1 MASSSEIMQ
10 ALRNAHDSGNT
21 KDAARLAQMYMD
33 AKAKETK
40 PSFADQAVNFAKQH
54 GSEVASDLV
63 SGFVA
68 PFQKLGNDVV
78 QDFKIRNAEAERGPQ
93 KFSLSSLGD
102 FNNTARMGGILA
114 DVGGLAA
121 APIQAGARAIAG
133 QLSQVPI
140 QAYSPRGF
148 SIKDG
153 KIQPNKQ
160 VPLSREQTKQQ
171 LEGDLMTAFSALA
184 PESRVP
190 IVRAPIPA
198 AIAGTPQK
206 DVLKAASYV
215 QKLAGNTPI
224 AQTQF
229 TASPQILAE
238 ALGKR
243 GQAGISA
250 LAKRG
255 GETGDLL
262 EGVISQRA
270 EQRPTRIINEF
281 ETSTGLDPAAVKG
294 DIEGIIDAGRKKADP
309 LFKAARADKTPVV
322 TDKLNSLLSRPVVKK
337 ALTSAVVDI
346 QNAGGDPMASGF
358 VVKGM
363 LDNGLPDVV
372 GVNSPTIETWDKIYK
387 AISNQ
392 VERHPLSQ
400 KPLPDTVSSGNY
412 NINTARADLRKA
424 LGDAAPKWNEAMTAA
439 GEYKPVETAFQ
450 SGGKFMFDNNVAS
463 SDFAG
468 KFAKLSPAEQNAWK
482 GGIANEIFKK
492 AQTGKLNPSV
502 FKTPILKEK
511 LVAAFGQDGA
521 DKLLKMLS
529 SEKGMQDFER
539 RYGPGAGSIT
549 QEIRAA
555 QAEQDAGNGA
565 QQFALDALGNVIAHG
580 GTRGA
585 LKTVSGM
592 GDQILA
598 RMKTAGMSEAAMNEA
613 GRILAMTGPE
623 SAAHQQALAAALQY
637 NKSIPKLRG
646 RAGSSVLAE
655 ALKRQQD
662 QEQ

>member
-10 ALRNAHDSGNT
+10 ALRNADAAGDNEG
-21 KDAARLAQMYMD
+21 AARLAKMYTD
-33 AKAKETK
+33 AKAQESSSAKSNPLVDLATG
-40 PSFADQAVNFAKQH
+40 FA
-54 GSEVASDLV
+54 
-63 SGFVA
+63 A

-78 QDFKIRNAEAERGPQ
+78 QNFQERRAQADRGPPT
-93 KFSLSSLGD
+93 SLGQFAKESFGD
-102 FNNTARMGGILA
+102 IARTGGILA
-114 DVGGLAA
+114 DVGGLVT

-140 QAYSPRGF
+140 QAYSPGGF

-198 AIAGTPQK
+198 AVAGTPQK

-358 VVKGM
+358 VVKGI

-372 GVNSPTIETWDKIYK
+372 GVNSPTVETWDKIYK
-387 AISNQ
+387 AISSQ

-555 QAEQDAGNGA
+555 QAEQDAGNGV
-565 QQFALDALGNVIAHG
+565 QQFALDALGNVMAHG

-585 LKTVSGM
+585 LKTVGGM
-592 GDQILA
+592 GDQILT

-655 ALKRQQD
+655 ALKRQQG

>member
-21 KDAARLAQMYMD
+21 KDAARLAQMYTD
-33 AKAKETK
+33 AKAKESSSTK
-40 PSFADQAVNFAKQH
+40 SNPLVDLATGFA
-54 GSEVASDLV
+54 
-63 SGFVA
+63 A
-68 PFQKLGNDVV
+68 PFQKLGGDVAE
-78 QDFKIRNAEAERGPQ
+78 DFKQRMAQADQGAPA
-93 KFSLSSLGD
+93 SLGE
-102 FNNTARMGGILA
+102 FAKRSFGNTARMGGVLA
-114 DVGGLAA
+114 DVGGLVA

-133 QLSQVPI
+133 QLSDLPL
-140 QAYSPRGF
+140 QAYSPARIVVTPRTRTDKGSAGTF
-148 SIKDG
+148 A
-153 KIQPNKQ
+153 P
-160 VPLSREQTKQQ
+160 VPLSKEQTKQQ
-171 LEGDLMTAFSALA
+171 LEGNLMTAFSALA

-198 AIAGTPQK
+198 AVAGTPQK

-281 ETSTGLDPAAVKG
+281 ETSTGLDPVAVKG
-294 DIEGIIDAGRKKADP
+294 DIEGIIEAGRKKADP

-322 TDKLNSLLSRPVVKK
+322 TDQLNSLLSRPVVKK

-372 GVNSPTIETWDKIYK
+372 GVNSPTVETWDKIYK
-387 AISNQ
+387 AISGQ

-424 LGDAAPKWNEAMTAA
+424 LGEAAPKWNEAMTAA
-439 GEYKPVETAFQ
+439 GEYKPIETAFQ

-555 QAEQDAGNGA
+555 QAEQDADNGA
-565 QQFALDALGNVIAHG
+565 QQFALDALGNVVAHG

-585 LKTVSGM
+585 LKTIGGM
-592 GDQILA
+592 GDQILT

-655 ALKRQQD
+655 ALKKQQG
-662 QEQ
+662 QKQ